1 MDLSGVPQTVYRT
14 SQMRASLTAAAAAF
28 ITILSAGG
36 AEVAAQAFDTSP
48 QYDAYAPEQR
58 VPQVNL
64 PRTPS
69 TGASLGPTS
78 TERMVSLPTTRSSE
92 ETSTPAAPPRRADA
106 GALRRGR
113 NATEKAGSDAAVE
126 KTGMP
131 PAPASDQQRYPA
143 GTVLEGVAT
152 VYDGQNIVLQGA
164 PVRFDGAEAPALAQQ
179 CSTRQGLVWNCGGRA
194 AERLREL
201 VSQGKTRC
209 VVTEPLGSGAAAVC
223 SARGVS
229 DIGATLISEGLAVSN
244 GHDKGRYAMQQATA
258 RASSRGM
265 WIGPF
270 EAPWT
275 WRTRHGQ

>member
-28 ITILSAGG
+28 ITILTAGG

-48 QYDAYAPEQR
+48 QYDAYAPGQR

-69 TGASLGPTS
+69 PGTSLRPTS
-78 TERMVSLPTTRSSE
+78 TERMESLPTTRSSS
-92 ETSTPAAPPRRADA
+92 ETSTPAVPARRADA
-106 GALRRGR
+106 GALRPDM
-113 NATEKAGSDAAVE
+113 NANGKAGAASTE
-126 KTGMP
+126 KTGVP
-131 PAPASDQQRYPA
+131 PAPASDQQKYPA
-143 GTVLEGVAT
+143 GTVLEGTAS
-152 VYDGQNIVLQGA
+152 VYDGQNIILQGA

-201 VSQGKTRC
+201 VSQGRIRC
-209 VVTEPLGSGAAAVC
+209 VVTEPLGSGAAAIC

-229 DIGATLISEGLAVSN
+229 DIGATMISEGLAVSN
-244 GHDKGRYAMQQATA
+244 GHDKGRYAMQQAMA

-275 WRTRHGQ
+275 WRARHGQ